1 MVDYHL
7 IMVLLPLVARMF
19 FLDQIDIHLSAIQSV
34 STCFTGHLSQH
45 GRLPSYHGPGTP
57 GCQDVLPGSDIH
69 LSAIKS
75 LGNGSFT
82 TLSLGGFV
90 LKIPKTMEIVLKY
103 EQCGFIEK
111 LQCA

>member
-7 IMVLLPLVARMF
+7 IMDLVPLVARMF
-19 FLDQIDIHLSAIQSV
+19 FLDQIDIHLSAIQLV
-34 STCFTGHLSQH
+34 S
-45 GRLPSYHGPGTP
+45 
-57 GCQDVLPGSDIH
+57 
-69 LSAIKS
+69 
-75 LGNGSFT
+75 NGSFT

-90 LKIPKTMEIVLKY
+90 LKIKKTMEIFLKY